1 MDVILVPLFNI
12 VSVVISMYV
21 WIIIIGAVLTWLV
34 NFNVVNTSNQLVYMV
49 GNFCYRLTEPVLRP
63 IRNFLPNLGGIDL
76 SPVVLILILYFIK
89 DVLARIILTSV

>member
-49 GNFCYRLTEPVLRP
+49 GNFCYRLTEPVLR
-63 IRNFLPNLGGIDL
+63 
-76 SPVVLILILYFIK
+76 
-89 DVLARIILTSV
+89 TSCRTWAASICRRWS